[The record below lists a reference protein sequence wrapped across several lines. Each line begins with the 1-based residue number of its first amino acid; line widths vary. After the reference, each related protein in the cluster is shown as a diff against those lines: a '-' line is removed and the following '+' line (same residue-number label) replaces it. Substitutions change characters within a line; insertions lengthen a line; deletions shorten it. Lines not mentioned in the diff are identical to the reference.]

1 MSAPANQTAGNMSAP
16 ANQTAT
22 GMGQNMSNMTG
33 NASQ

>member
-33 NASQ
+33 NTSQ